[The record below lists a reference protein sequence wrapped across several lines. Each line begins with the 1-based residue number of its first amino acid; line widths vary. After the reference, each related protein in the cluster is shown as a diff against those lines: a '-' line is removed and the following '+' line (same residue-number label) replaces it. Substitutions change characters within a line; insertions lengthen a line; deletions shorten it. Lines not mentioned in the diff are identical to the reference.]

1 MADTKSL
8 LQKNPALEKNV
19 QYYLGLAKK
28 LIDETKITSDP
39 KQDNFIKGVC
49 LFSIEYQCIIPL
61 IAGLIFL
68 LLVSLITGN
77 GAEIFITLV
86 SFVYPGY
93 MSIKAI
99 LSQDTE
105 DDQRWLKYWVLV
117 SVLMV
122 FQVAGDCLLSWVPG
136 YCLAKASL
144 LIWCQAPLPD
154 NGSVLLFNSVLSLS
168 SHLP

>member
-1 MADTKSL
+1 MAEQKFSLSKS
-8 LQKNPALEKNV
+8 PDVERNV
-19 QYYLGLAKK
+19 QYYFGLAKK
-28 LIDETKITSDP
+28 IIDETKITSDP
-39 KQDNFIKGVC
+39 KQDNFIKG
-49 LFSIEYQCIIPL
+49 FSLLYLEDADISL
-61 IAGLIFL
+61 SAGLIFL
-68 LLVSLITGN
+68 LLVSLLTGN
-77 GAEIFITLV
+77 GSEIFISLV

-117 SVLMV
+117 AVMMV
-122 FQVAGDCLLSWVPG
+122 FSVAGDCLLCWVPG
-136 YCLAKASL
+136 YCLAKAGL

-168 SHLP
+168 ALLP